1 MDFDWNPRQR
11 AAQSA
16 VRDAVRD
23 AFGEPPDRRPQ
34 ESFFTREEWRTLGD
48 LGLLGLCLPTE
59 YGGGGLG
66 ALETAGLVEAFGR
79 ACDRT
84 GLVFAAS
91 AHLFACCVPISEF
104 GSDTLRKRLL
114 PGLASGE
121 LVAGNA
127 MTETDAGS
135 DVSRLATVAEPTE
148 GGWLLNGEKSFVSN
162 GPAADVF
169 VTYAMTD
176 PAAGHL
182 GVTGFVVERGAPGLS
197 VGEPFDKLGLAACP
211 AGGLTFNQC
220 FVPDENV
227 LGGEGAGGAVFQ
239 HSMGWER
246 ACLFAGY
253 LGLMDRLIEQCV
265 VHVRSRRQFG
275 RRLADFQGVAN
286 RLVDMKMRAESARLL
301 LYRACWSMDQGA
313 DSVLQVALSKL
324 AVSEGALAAALDAVR
339 VFGARGYRSD
349 FGIATYLRDAI
360 PSTIF
365 SGTSD
370 IQRLLIA
377 KEMGL

>member
-1 MDFDWNPRQR
+1 MDFDWSPQQQSAQR
-11 AAQSA
+11 A
-16 VRDAVRD
+16 VRDAIRD
-23 AFGEPPDRRPQ
+23 AFGESTDRRVQ
-34 ESFFTREEWRTLGD
+34 ESFFTRDEWRTLGD
-48 LGLLGLCLPTE
+48 LGLLGLCLPVE

-91 AHLFACCVPISEF
+91 AHLFACAVPIAEF
-104 GSDTLRKRLL
+104 ASDALRKRLL

-135 DVSRLATVAEPTE
+135 DVSHLATIAERTH

-169 VTYAMTD
+169 VTYATTD

-182 GVTGFVVERGAPGLS
+182 GVTGFVVERGTPGLS

-211 AGGLTFNQC
+211 AGGVTFEHC
-220 FVPDENV
+220 FVPEENV
-227 LGGEGAGGAVFQ
+227 LGGEGTGGAVFQ

-265 VHVRSRRQFG
+265 DHVRSRRQFG
-275 RRLADFQGVAN
+275 RRLADFQVVAN
-286 RLVDMKMRAESARLL
+286 RLVEMKMRAESARLL
-301 LYRACWSMDQGA
+301 LYRACWSMDQGT

-324 AVSEGALAAALDAVR
+324 AVSEGALAAALDAMQ
-339 VFGARGYRSD
+339 VFGARGYRSEY
-349 FGIATYLRDAI
+349 GVATYLRDTI

>member
-1 MDFDWNPRQR
+1 VDFDWNPRQR

-16 VRDAVRD
+16 VRDAIRD
-23 AFGEPPDRRPQ
+23 AFGEPTDRREK
-34 ESFFTREEWRTLGD
+34 ESFFTREEWHTLGD
-48 LGLLGLCLPTE
+48 LGLLGLCLPVE

-66 ALETAGLVEAFGR
+66 ALETAGLIEAFGR

-91 AHLFACCVPISEF
+91 AHLFACAVPIAEF
-104 GSDTLRKRLL
+104 GSDALRERLL

-135 DVSRLATVAEPTE
+135 DVSHLATVAERTD

-169 VTYAMTD
+169 VTYATTD

-182 GVTGFVVERGAPGLS
+182 GVTGFVVERGTPGLT
-197 VGEPFDKLGLAACP
+197 VGEPFDKLGLADCP
-211 AGGLTFNQC
+211 AASVTFEHC
-220 FVPDENV
+220 FVPAENV
-227 LGGEGAGGAVFQ
+227 LGGEGIGGAVFQ

-265 VHVRSRRQFG
+265 AHVRSRRQFG
-275 RRLADFQGVAN
+275 RRLADFQAVAN
-286 RLVDMKMRAESARLL
+286 RLVEMKLRAESARLL
-301 LYRACWSMDQGA
+301 LYRACWSMDQGR
-313 DSVLQVALSKL
+313 DSVMQIALSKL
-324 AVSEGALAAALDAVR
+324 AVSEGALAAALEAMH
-339 VFGARGYRSD
+339 VFGARGYLND
-349 FGIATYLRDAI
+349 YGIATYLRDTI

-377 KEMGL
+377 KELGM